1 VIVNRTLG
9 PDGQWRTLDSR
20 DLLAHR
26 QTADAIYRTAY
37 QTELTRTLGIRWGE
51 PDRWGN
57 RAIVG
62 MPTEL
67 VRAFSKRHQQITA
80 ELERLERED
89 GKPPTGKLIQYVAH
103 ATRPPKTHDT
113 PETLYGRWQQEA
125 RERGLDPERLADQVT
140 GSQERQPVVA
150 NLAVKRAFNQL
161 AGAEGLTANTS
172 TFARQDVV
180 VALGAHL
187 AAVPAEELQGLADRF
202 LVERCVSV
210 MAEHA
215 AGERR
220 YTTPELLKTE
230 ERLLAAATGRAA
242 EHTAAAS
249 P

>member
-37 QTELTRTLGIRWGE
+37 QTELTRTPGIRWGE

-103 ATRPPKTHDT
+103 ATRPPKT
-113 PETLYGRWQQEA
+113 
-125 RERGLDPERLADQVT
+125 
-140 GSQERQPVVA
+140 
-150 NLAVKRAFNQL
+150 
-161 AGAEGLTANTS
+161 
-172 TFARQDVV
+172 
-180 VALGAHL
+180 
-187 AAVPAEELQGLADRF
+187 
-202 LVERCVSV
+202 
-210 MAEHA
+210 
-215 AGERR
+215 
-220 YTTPELLKTE
+220 TTPPRPSTDAGSRKP
-230 ERLLAAATGRAA
+230 AS
-242 EHTAAAS
+242 AAS
-249 P
+249 TPSGWPTRSPAARSASRWWPTWPSSAPSTSSPAPRG